1 MLQKNF
7 IKLSI
12 MTKLKKIEQIKCN
25 QLECAN
31 FEDFMMKEVEK
42 EYEEWLDQSK
52 SKRHRQ
58 K

>member
-1 MLQKNF
+1 
-7 IKLSI
+7 